1 MLKDYILRSI
11 SLGSYLAHSSILLLG
26 ARRLGK
32 SSLIRNEI
40 KTDRV
45 YNLLESDTFQQ
56 LSARPSLIR
65 EGIKKS
71 GELIAIDEIQKLP
84 SLMDEVHT
92 MIEDHGA
99 RFLLTGSSARKLT
112 RSFTQLM
119 GGRAKRMRLHPLSF
133 SEIENINLEKALLS
147 GTIPSIYLSEQP
159 WELIRSYVSDY
170 IREEIVAEGLSR
182 RIEKFSRFLEVAAFS
197 HTQEL
202 NYEEIGRDAQ
212 VPARTIR
219 DYYDILSDTLFGETI
234 YPYKKHPSRKATAHG
249 KFYFFD
255 IAVPHGLCKIK
266 ELSLRSPQYGIAFEH
281 LVYRELVTYRD
292 YRSLDTSVTFYRD
305 TSKREI
311 DFIIND
317 QVAIEVKSADFIHD
331 RDLKTISS
339 IGKELKFKRM
349 LVVCNERHWRK
360 VGHVEIMPIKEFL
373 RSLWSGEIL

>member
-1 MLKDYILRSI
+1 MDEHYINRSN
-11 SLGSYLAHSSILLLG
+11 SLDANLAQGSILLLG

-32 SSLIRNEI
+32 SSLIRHEI

-65 EGIKKS
+65 EGTKKR

-92 MIEDHGA
+92 MIEGHGA

-112 RSFTQLM
+112 RSFTKLM
-119 GGRAKRMRLHPLSF
+119 GGRAKTMRLHPLSF
-133 SEIENINLEKALLS
+133 SEIENINIERALLS
-147 GTIPSIYLSEQP
+147 GTIPPIYLSEQP
-159 WELIRSYVSDY
+159 WDLIRSYVSDY

-182 RIEKFSRFLEVAAFS
+182 RIERFSRFLEVAAFS

-219 DYYDILSDTLFGETI
+219 DYYDILSDTLFGETL

-255 IAVPHGLCKIK
+255 IAVPHGLCRIK
-266 ELSLRSPQYGIAFEH
+266 ELSPRSPQCGIAFEH

-292 YRSLDTSVTFYRD
+292 YRSPDASISFYRD

-317 QVAIEVKSADFIHD
+317 QVAIEVKSADLIHD
-331 RDLKTISS
+331 RDLKTIATV
-339 IGKELKFKRM
+339 GKELNFKRL

-360 VGHVEIMPIKEFL
+360 VGEVEILPIEEFL
-373 RSLWSGEIL
+373 RSLWMGEFC